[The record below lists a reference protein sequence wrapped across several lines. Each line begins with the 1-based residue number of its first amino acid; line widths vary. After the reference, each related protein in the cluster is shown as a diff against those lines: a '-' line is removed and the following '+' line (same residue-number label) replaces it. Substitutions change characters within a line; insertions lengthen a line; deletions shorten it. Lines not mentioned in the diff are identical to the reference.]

1 MDSIVDIK
9 ESYIK
14 NVVINSLN
22 NWFLVMAISFLLQS
36 IFMPYLNL
44 NYSPGAIYYIITLIA
59 ALTFIAKIFLKN
71 KGLFEGMDKIN
82 IRTSFLFLFVSIS
95 FFVHQNIH
103 TEAII
108 ANKDLLNLNYWGNT
122 ILSLLSVLTIYPIF
136 SYQISQQILNMRIS
150 TINERDFRYLLR
162 YSPEYISMAQ
172 LFLAIAINK
181 KNKKWVEAVLNRFR
195 KQKDLLL
202 SDDDVQEIL
211 SQNPEFKEI
220 TKNA

>member
-95 FFVHQNIH
+95 FFVHQNIY
-103 TEAII
+103 TETII

>member
-1 MDSIVDIK
+1 MKAIVDIK

-95 FFVHQNIH
+95 FFVHQNIY